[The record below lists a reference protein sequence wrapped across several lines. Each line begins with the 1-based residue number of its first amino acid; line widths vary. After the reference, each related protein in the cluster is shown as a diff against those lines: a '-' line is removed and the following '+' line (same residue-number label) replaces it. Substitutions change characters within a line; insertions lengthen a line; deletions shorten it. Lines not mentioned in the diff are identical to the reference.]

1 MLTARAAGNEPID
14 AVYTNVRDLDA
25 LKEESVRAHHDG
37 FAAKAIIDPPHAEI
51 VNRAFRPAEADLT
64 RMRRIVEAM
73 EVAGT
78 KGAIQLDRELIEIPH
93 YKAALATLQRE
104 DSE

>member
-1 MLTARAAGNEPID
+1 MDGAYIGVAVLARNLALLTARAAGNEPID

-25 LKEESVRAHHDG
+25 LNEESVRAHHDG

-73 EVAGT
+73 EVAAPRARYSWT
-78 KGAIQLDRELIEIPH
+78 EN
-93 YKAALATLQRE
+93 
-104 DSE
+104 